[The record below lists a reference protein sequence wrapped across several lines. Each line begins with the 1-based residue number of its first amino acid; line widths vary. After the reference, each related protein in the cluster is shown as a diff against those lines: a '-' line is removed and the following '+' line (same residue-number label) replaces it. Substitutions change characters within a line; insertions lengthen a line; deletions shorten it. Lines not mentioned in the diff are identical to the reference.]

1 MRRRSGYL
9 PDPPTLMLMPPP
21 LELPELFELFELPT
35 STLTLTLRPELL
47 LLFPL
52 LFEPVSTLTLALT
65 VVLVLL
71 LLLLLLPELFEPE
84 STLVLTDTL

>member
-1 MRRRSGYL
+1 MRRRPGYL
-9 PDPPTLMLMPPP
+9 PRPPTLTLMPP
-21 LELPELFELFELPT
+21 LELPGVVRAIRVAHVDIDADDEAG
-35 STLTLTLRPELL
+35 LL